1 MGTLKKETEVSMP
14 FNRKLRNTEL
24 DVKLAI
30 FFCTELLVSRII
42 LYNTVAHVRC
52 DNENKKAYKKCQC
65 FKTKP

>member
-14 FNRKLRNTEL
+14 FNRKLRNTE
-24 DVKLAI
+24 LAI

-52 DNENKKAYKKCQC
+52 DNENKKAYKRCQC